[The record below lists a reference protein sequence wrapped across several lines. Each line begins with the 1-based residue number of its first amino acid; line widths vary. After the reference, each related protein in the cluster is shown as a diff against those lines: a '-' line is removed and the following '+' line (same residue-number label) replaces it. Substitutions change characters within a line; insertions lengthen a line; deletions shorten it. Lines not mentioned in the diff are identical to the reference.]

1 MTFCRLRRT
10 TVVAGVFVSRRKRRC
25 PVRLQGALW
34 GLFAVG
40 FLWGCTQAPEERLL
54 RARCGRCHSYEQVL
68 AKRKSEA
75 AWERTVWSMRRR
87 GAELTDAEAEQLVR
101 YLSRVRGVP

>member
-1 MTFCRLRRT
+1 LLGLLA
-10 TVVAGVFVSRRKRRC
+10 V
-25 PVRLQGALW
+25 
-34 GLFAVG
+34 GLF
-40 FLWGCTQAPEERLL
+40 WGCTPAPEERLL
-54 RARCGRCHSYEQVL
+54 HARCGRCHPYEQVL

-75 AWERTVWSMRRR
+75 AWERTIWTMRRR